1 MRDLKYS
8 QAAGTLTAWKAQMKA
23 IAATRS
29 PALHPVGKAFVTNL
43 TRMSSLAVM
52 PIEIAY
58 RAKRDQQ
65 IEDYLAL
72 KANLEVPPL
81 LHADAE
87 NIAAL
92 QANAVN
98 YVEHLI
104 HSSKGM
110 LQSLEAVLASLI
122 TGSWTA
128 FEVLA
133 SDLWVAGVDHAPAE
147 VVARLHVASDK
158 LFERPDDNIRPETVH
173 EVNIDART
181 HYGSFLRAIG
191 KVSFQKLHKIKA
203 YYEAAFGFDAAKL
216 FDDTEDGYIYALSAV
231 RNVLTHSS
239 GKADKQFQKQVERF
253 PELRAIQI
261 GDEVLI
267 DGSLVI
273 KLRTAAA
280 VLGAALL
287 HYVDDIITPPQ
298 LDVANT
304 TNFEID

>member
-1 MRDLKYS
+1 MRDLKYP
-8 QAAGTLTAWKAQMKA
+8 QAAGTLPAWRAQVRA
-23 IAATRS
+23 IARTRS
-29 PALHPVGKAFVTNL
+29 PVLDPVGKAFVTNL

-72 KANLEVPPL
+72 KTKLEPPPL
-81 LHADAE
+81 LHAEAE
-87 NIAAL
+87 NIEIL
-92 QANAVN
+92 QVNAVN

-110 LQSLEAVLASLI
+110 QQSLEAVLASLI

-133 SDLWVAGVDHAPAE
+133 SDLWTTGVDHGPKE

-203 YYEAAFGFDAAKL
+203 YYEAAFGNDAAKL
-216 FDDTEDGYIYALSAV
+216 FDETENGHIYALSAV

-253 PELRAIQI
+253 PELRAIEI

-267 DGSLVI
+267 DGVLVI

-280 VLGAALL
+280 ALGAALL
-287 HYVDDIITPPQ
+287 HYVDDLITPPQ
-298 LDVANT
+298 PDVVDT
-304 TNFEID
+304 TNLEIG